1 MAQRS
6 AIRIGGRA
14 LHGRAFGIAASAT
27 GTRKDT
33 TPHRI
38 DSFVNP
44 ETMRW

>member
-6 AIRIGGRA
+6 AVRIGGPA
-14 LHGRAFGIAASAT
+14 IHGRAFGISASAT